1 MFSGSQQF
9 DGQKYGVWE
18 ERGTTLLTAW
28 HNLGVKTTAFRAV
41 RDDVRLKAN
50 DISEAYLRRSYLK
63 PVESAVVF
71 EGEDVVWDGEEVA
84 VCSHE
89 SS

>member
-1 MFSGSQQF
+1 MS
-9 DGQKYGVWE
+9 
-18 ERGTTLLTAW
+18 LTS
-28 HNLGVKTTAFRAV
+28 AFKAV
-41 RDDVRLKAN
+41 RDDFRLKAN
-50 DISEAYLRRSYLK
+50 NINEVYQRCSYLK